1 MLSAVFI
8 NLYMK
13 IPGKPAISNQNN
25 GATYPSLK
33 FSDKL
38 SIAPLVTALSSYS
51 STFRETIFDKFVL
64 ALRENKGSFQ
74 LKIKQVRAVRVE
86 IPKLQPTLKPR

>member
-51 STFRETIFDKFVL
+51 STYRETIFDKFIL
-64 ALRENKGSFQ
+64 ALSRSSLIKSSYISFTA
-74 LKIKQVRAVRVE
+74 LV
-86 IPKLQPTLKPR
+86 